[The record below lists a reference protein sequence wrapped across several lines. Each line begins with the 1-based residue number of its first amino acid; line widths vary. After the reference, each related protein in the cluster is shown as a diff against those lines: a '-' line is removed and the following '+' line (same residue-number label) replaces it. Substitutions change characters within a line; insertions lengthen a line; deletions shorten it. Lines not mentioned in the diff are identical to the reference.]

1 MARRRSVPKRDTEM
15 NDDLARQLRPRL
27 GLALDH
33 LAAHVRSLFDSSP
46 PSVLYHYTGLDG
58 AAGIISSRSLRLT
71 KFTHLNDQREF
82 LHAVD
87 VLATELRV
95 ACKRETNQG
104 VCALLETITPRL
116 DTLSNINICVASF
129 CMGRDLLSQWQSYG
143 RAGRGVALGFKT
155 GELKKA
161 GQLIKCVY
169 EYRDQQA
176 IIRETLNLLIAAHHT
191 AIGCIKP
198 EEHAALPEILH
209 SFFLQLFLQVAF
221 ALKNKHFEVEGEW
234 RLVTPP
240 QSNIDPAF
248 QSIVS
253 DNRVSVFR
261 RHDFPNAFLA
271 EVVVGPGN
279 NFGRVSEAIWLLAQ
293 DNHAQFSVINS
304 TVPLRV

>member
-1 MARRRSVPKRDTEM
+1 M
-15 NDDLARQLRPRL
+15 NENLARQLKPQL
-27 GLALDH
+27 KLALDH
-33 LAAHVRSLFDSSP
+33 LPTPVRSLFDSSP
-46 PSVLYHYTGLDG
+46 PNVLYHYTGLDG
-58 AAGIISSRSLRLT
+58 ASGIISSRSLRLT

-87 VLATELRV
+87 VLGTELRV
-95 ACKRETNQG
+95 ACRRETDQS
-104 VCALLETITPRL
+104 VCALLETITPQL

-129 CMGRDLLSQWQSYG
+129 CVGRDLLSQWQSYG
-143 RAGRGVALGFKT
+143 RAGRGVALGFKV

-169 EYRDQQA
+169 DQRDQHA
-176 IIRETLNLLIAAHHT
+176 IIRETINLLIAAHHAAT
-191 AIGCIKP
+191 GRVKL
-198 EEHAALPEILH
+198 EEQAALPEILH
-209 SFFLQLFLQVAF
+209 SFFFQLFLQVAF

-253 DNRVSVFR
+253 DNRVTVFR
-261 RHDFPNAFLA
+261 KHDFPNAFLA
-271 EVVVGPGN
+271 EVVLGPGN
-279 NFGRVSEAIWLLAQ
+279 HFGRVSEAIWLLAQ
-293 DNHAQFSVINS
+293 KSRSQFSVINS